1 MTEKMLESAQKHY
14 QTKHTFT
21 LALIVSVNYAL
32 SAAAATAV
40 CKVGNAD
47 ERHHTAHNGQYWY
60 CSGLAID
67 TRATQQTNLL
77 PN

>member
-1 MTEKMLESAQKHY
+1 MLESAQKHY

-32 SAAAATAV
+32 SAV
-40 CKVGNAD
+40 CKVGSAD

-67 TRATQQTNLL
+67 TRATQQKNLL